1 MSSIKSI
8 ATQKR
13 EKMTWKPGDVI
24 SWRGIYRERIWHSQT
39 VIVVQD
45 TSEELVL
52 TLLPGTECVAPEGYL
67 LGKNS
72 FQRRWNFKEKDWQLE
87 KYSWHTNRLLLLL
100 EPEKYYSIIY
110 FWNHETNHFLC
121 YYINF
126 QLPFQRVQSG
136 IDTLDLDLDLIINP
150 DFSYVWKDVDD
161 YQKAIEN
168 EIIFPEWIQR
178 IEEAKSDV
186 FNTLEKR
193 QYPFDGSWLDWISD
207 PAWSPPK
214 LPENWDKI

>member
-1 MSSIKSI
+1 
-8 ATQKR
+8 
-13 EKMTWKPGDVI
+13 MTWKSGDVI

-45 TSEELVL
+45 APEELVL
-52 TLLPGTECVAPEGYL
+52 TLLPGTECVAPEGYF

-87 KYSWHTNRLLLLL
+87 KYSWHTNRVLLLL
-100 EPEKYYSIIY
+100 EPEKYYSIMY
-110 FWNHETNHFLC
+110 FWNDESNEFLY

-126 QLPFQRVQSG
+126 QVPFQRSHCG
-136 IDTLDLDLDLIINP
+136 IDTLDLDLDLIIHP
-150 DFSYVWKDVDD
+150 DFSYEWKDVDD

-168 EIIFPEWIQR
+168 GIIFPKWIQG
-178 IEEAKSDV
+178 IEEAKSDI
-186 FNTLEKR
+186 FNKLEKR
-193 QYPFDGSWLDWISD
+193 LYPFDGSWLNWMPD
-207 PAWSPPK
+207 PTWSPPK